1 MSIVSIQLRVARSC
15 LRQGLVWEIYSFGKS
30 LCSRALVVGGC
41 AALPGLFDCHQPC
54 QISELALRT
63 GLLPSLPPCQDQPA
77 FCRGGGELHRTVKQN
92 SLNLPL
98 MAASASF
105 CAKS

>member
-1 MSIVSIQLRVARSC
+1 M
-15 LRQGLVWEIYSFGKS
+15 
-30 LCSRALVVGGC
+30 GGC

-63 GLLPSLPPCQDQPA
+63 SLFLSLPHCQDQPA
-77 FCRGGGELHRTVKQN
+77 FCRGGGKLHRTVKQN

-98 MAASASF
+98 MAVSASF
-105 CAKS
+105 FAKS

>member
-1 MSIVSIQLRVARSC
+1 M
-15 LRQGLVWEIYSFGKS
+15 
-30 LCSRALVVGGC
+30 GGC
-41 AALPGLFDCHQPC
+41 AALPGLFDCHQLC

-63 GLLPSLPPCQDQPA
+63 SLLLSLPHCQDQTT
-77 FCRGGGELHRTVKQN
+77 FCRGGGELHRIVKQN

-105 CAKS
+105 CAKSLAKERSKSNFSRIAKKHTSIYVMR